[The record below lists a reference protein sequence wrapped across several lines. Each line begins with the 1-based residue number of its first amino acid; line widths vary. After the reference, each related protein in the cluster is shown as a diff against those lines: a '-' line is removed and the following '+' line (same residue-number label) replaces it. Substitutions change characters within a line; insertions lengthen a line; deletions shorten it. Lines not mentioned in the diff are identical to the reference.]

1 MFKNDKQS
9 PISLLKIIKQAFE
22 INKKPFP
29 WLKAIS
35 AAICVGVPV
44 SIGLVEG
51 QLRLGLLGGI
61 GGFTYL
67 YVFNQPYARRAKQI
81 FFVAIGISLSV
92 GLGTLAAPYPL
103 LVILIVG
110 VIGAIV
116 TFIFGVLKIP
126 GPAAIFFVL
135 SFIMTTGMAIDPSA
149 APIRTAIVLMSSLF
163 AWIIS
168 MVGWFFNPHGPEIKA
183 LKEVYLALAS
193 FSEPLSSENIN
204 DVRHRTVNALKESEE
219 TLLVGYIPWKNSFL
233 FNRLSLL
240 NEQANKLFLEMLEL
254 YSNGNS
260 KLPKEFGEMLRKLSM
275 GIELKDG
282 EVITIRPL
290 HKELNKE
297 YHNFLDIIYDAEAII
312 NIPLTYIGHGIKI
325 SKPSLKM
332 KFTKAC
338 DKDSIV
344 FINAVRYGI
353 VLSISTMIAFSF
365 HFNRPYWIPLS
376 CAAVMSGSTIMATF
390 HRAIQHSF
398 GTIIGLIIAVI
409 IFKLQPQG
417 FMIVIINM
425 LLTAITELFI
435 VKNYAVAAVFITPNA
450 LLIAEASTQIN
461 NVPYFATTRIID
473 IMIGSIIGLIGIYI
487 TGHRSASSRLPG
499 LMTKLIRSQARMIV
513 RLTSNSKINNGED
526 IKWIKEKM
534 EIDFMNF
541 KTAYITAL
549 GEIPNNEKM
558 LEMLW
563 PAFFSLEHISY
574 LLDMDC
580 TTKVYFNLSD
590 KNLAELLLA
599 FEKMA
604 MAIEQKQVVQFKKIP
619 IMNEIPKI
627 CEEINILQES
637 LSIKVTSIKNSKNYL
652 S

>member
-1 MFKNDKQS
+1 MFENDKQS

-67 YVFNQPYARRAKQI
+67 YVFNQPYARRAKEV

-135 SFIMTTGMAIDPSA
+135 SFIMTTGMDIDPSA
-149 APIRTAIVLMSSLF
+149 APIRTAIVFMSSLF

-168 MVGWFFNPHGPEIKA
+168 MVGWLFNPHGPEIKA

-233 FNRLSLL
+233 YNRLSLL

-254 YSNGNS
+254 YSNRNS
-260 KLPKEFGEMLRKLSM
+260 KLPKEFGEILRKLSM

-282 EVITIRPL
+282 EVITIHPL
-290 HKELNKE
+290 HKELNPE

-390 HRAIQHSF
+390 HRAIQRSF

-435 VKNYAVAAVFITPNA
+435 VKNYAVAAMFITPNA
-450 LLIAEASTQIN
+450 LLLAEASTQIN

-499 LMTKLIRSQARMIV
+499 LITKLIRSQARVIV
-513 RLTSNSKINNGED
+513 RLASNSKINNGED

-541 KTAYITAL
+541 KTAYSTAL

-590 KNLAELLLA
+590 ENLAELLLV

-619 IMNEIPKI
+619 IINEIPKI

-637 LSIKVTSIKNSKNYL
+637 LSIKVTSIKNSKN
-652 S
+652 

>member
-1 MFKNDKQS
+1 MFKNNKQS
-9 PISLLKIIKQAFE
+9 PIYLLKIIKQAFE

-149 APIRTAIVLMSSLF
+149 APIRTAIVFMSSLF

-254 YSNGNS
+254 YSNRNS

-282 EVITIRPL
+282 EVITIHPL
-290 HKELNKE
+290 HKELNPE

-390 HRAIQHSF
+390 HRAIQRSF

-425 LLTAITELFI
+425 LLTATTELFI

-461 NVPYFATTRIID
+461 NVSYFATTRIID

-499 LMTKLIRSQARMIV
+499 LMTKLIRSQARVIV

-563 PAFFSLEHISY
+563 PTFFSLEHISY

-590 KNLAELLLA
+590 ENLAELLLV

-604 MAIEQKQVVQFKKIP
+604 MAIEQKQVVQFKKFP

-637 LSIKVTSIKNSKNYL
+637 LSIKVTSIKNSKN
-652 S
+652 

>member
-1 MFKNDKQS
+1 MFKNNKQS
-9 PISLLKIIKQAFE
+9 PIYLLKIIKQAFE

-110 VIGAIV
+110 LIGTIV

-149 APIRTAIVLMSSLF
+149 APIRTAIVLISSLF

-193 FSEPLSSENIN
+193 FSETLSSENIN

-254 YSNGNS
+254 YSNGNN
-260 KLPKEFGEMLRKLSM
+260 KLPKEFGEMLRELSM

-282 EVITIRPL
+282 EVITIHPL
-290 HKELNKE
+290 HNKLNPE

-332 KFTKAC
+332 KFNKAC

-353 VLSISTMIAFSF
+353 VLSISTMIAFGF

-390 HRAIQHSF
+390 HRAIQRSF
-398 GTIIGLIIAVI
+398 GTIVGLIIAVI

-499 LMTKLIRSQARMIV
+499 LMTKLIRSQARVIV
-513 RLTSNSKINNGED
+513 RLTSNSKISNGED

-534 EIDFMNF
+534 EIDFVNF

-590 KNLAELLLA
+590 ENLAELLLA

-604 MAIEQKQVVQFKKIP
+604 MAIEQKQIVQFKKIP

-637 LSIKVTSIKNSKNYL
+637 LSIKVISIKNSKN
-652 S
+652 

>member
-1 MFKNDKQS
+1 MFKKGKQS
-9 PISLLKIIKQAFE
+9 PISLLIVIKQAFK

-29 WLKAIS
+29 WSKAIN
-35 AAICVGVPV
+35 AAICAGVPV
-44 SIGLVEG
+44 IIGILAG
-51 QLRLGLLGGI
+51 DLRLGLLSAI
-61 GGFTYL
+61 GGFSYL
-67 YVFNQPYARRAKQI
+67 YVCNEPYARRAKKI

-103 LVILIVG
+103 LIVLIVG
-110 VIGAIV
+110 FIGAIV

-126 GPAAIFFVL
+126 GPSAIFFVL

-149 APIRTAIVLMSSLF
+149 APIRTALVLMSGLF

-183 LKEVYLALAS
+183 LKEVYLALAA
-193 FSEPLSSENIN
+193 FSEAIGSENIN
-204 DVRHRTVNALKESEE
+204 NVRHRTVNALKESEE

-254 YSNGNS
+254 HSNRNT

-275 GIELKDG
+275 GIELNDG
-282 EVITIRPL
+282 EAITIAPL
-290 HKELNKE
+290 DLQLNPE
-297 YHNFLDIIYDAEAII
+297 YHNFLEIIYDAEAII

-325 SKPSLKM
+325 LKPSLKM

-344 FINAVRYGI
+344 FINAVRYGVI
-353 VLSISTMIAFSF
+353 LSISTMIAFSF
-365 HFNRPYWIPLS
+365 HFTRPYWIPLS
-376 CAAVMSGSTIMATF
+376 CAAVMSGSTIMSTF
-390 HRAIQHSF
+390 HRAIQRSF
-398 GTIIGLIIAVI
+398 GTIIGLIIAII

-425 LLTAITELFI
+425 LLTAMTELFI

-450 LLIAEASTQIN
+450 LLLAEASTQMR
-461 NVPYFATTRIID
+461 NVSYFATARITD
-473 IMIGSIIGLIGIYI
+473 IVIGSIIGLIGIYI

-499 LMTKLIRSQARMIV
+499 LMTKLIRSQARVLV
-513 RLTSNSKINNGED
+513 RLTSNSKINNSGD

-534 EIDFMNF
+534 TIDFMNF
-541 KTAYITAL
+541 KTAYTTAL

-574 LLDMDC
+574 LLDQDC
-580 TTKVYFNLSD
+580 VAMECFNLSD
-590 KNLAELLLA
+590 ENLAQLLLV
-599 FEKMA
+599 FETMA
-604 MAIEQKQVVQFKKIP
+604 MAIEQKQVVQLKKIP
-619 IMNEIPKI
+619 IMNQIPKI
-627 CEEINILQES
+627 CEEINILQEA
-637 LSIKVTSIKNSKNYL
+637 LSIKNN
-652 S
+652 